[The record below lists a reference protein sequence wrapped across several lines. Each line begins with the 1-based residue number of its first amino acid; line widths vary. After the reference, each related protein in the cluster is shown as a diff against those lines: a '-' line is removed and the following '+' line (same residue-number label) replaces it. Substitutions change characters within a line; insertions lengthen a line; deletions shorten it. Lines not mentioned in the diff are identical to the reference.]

1 MIKVKGLLHIVL
13 FALLGIIGLGSELCA
28 QTPDSLFTAANKLYQ
43 QEKYLEALQAYQEV
57 EKQDLESVSLY
68 FNMANVYYRSNQ
80 VAPAIYY
87 YEKALKLSPNDKD
100 VLFNLEFANRM
111 ILDNIEPLPKSLWQK
126 FMDNII
132 LKFTYET
139 WSKIAVGF
147 AFMFAILFLMY
158 HFSYSTSKK
167 RIFFI
172 TSILSVIF
180 VTTSLFFAYRNKHY
194 VDNNIEAIVFST
206 EAAVKSA
213 PTNSSD
219 VYFELHEGTKVLIL
233 ESLDN
238 WKKIKIAD
246 GKMGWINASAIK
258 EI

>member
-1 MIKVKGLLHIVL
+1 MLKYFIHTIFISLLSFSGGGVQ
-13 FALLGIIGLGSELCA
+13 A
-28 QTPDSLFTAANKLYQ
+28 QTPDSLFTSANKLYQ
-43 QEKYLEALQAYQEV
+43 QEKYIEALDQYQKI

-68 FNMANVYYRSNQ
+68 FNMANIYYRTNQ
-80 VAPAIYY
+80 VAPAVYY
-87 YEKALKLSPNDKD
+87 YEKALKLNPNNKD
-100 VLFNLEFANRM
+100 ILVNLEFANRM

-126 FMDNII
+126 FMESTV
-132 LKFTYET
+132 LRFTYET

-147 AFMFAILFLMY
+147 AFVFALLFLLY
-158 HFSYSTSKK
+158 HFSYSTGKK
-167 RIFFI
+167 RIYFI

-194 VDNNIEAIVFST
+194 VNRNIEAIIFST
-206 EAAVKSA
+206 AAPVKNA

-233 ESLDN
+233 ETLDN

-246 GKMGWINASAIK
+246 GKMGWIDSAALK